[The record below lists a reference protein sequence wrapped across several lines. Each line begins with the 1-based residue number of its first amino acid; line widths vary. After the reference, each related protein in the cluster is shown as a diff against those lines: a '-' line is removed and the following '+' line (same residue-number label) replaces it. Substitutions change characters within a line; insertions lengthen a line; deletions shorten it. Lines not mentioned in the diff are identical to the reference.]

1 MQKKKLKYIILGTV
15 AAIALGL
22 IILAI
27 SMILEFCSTGEGKG
41 EVVLIE
47 VEQGEG
53 VWDIAKKLEDNDV
66 INHKIIFYLKVRSMG
81 VAHKLRYGSFEM
93 RQDEGLKNII
103 EELIYGGA
111 QLEAVMFT
119 VLEGHTIEIIAKEL
133 EKAGLCTEEE
143 FLDAVREDY
152 DYWFLEDIPK
162 NPDVKFKLQGF
173 LFPDTYALVES
184 MTAREIVT
192 RMLDQFE
199 AKFTEEMKQKAQS
212 MGKSIY
218 QVVIEASIVERETML
233 EIERSMVA
241 GVIKN
246 RIEKGMKLEM
256 CPTVL
261 YPLTNGMYDK
271 TSVTKEDTKL
281 ESPYNTY
288 QNKGFPPGPIACPG
302 LASLEGVLNPT
313 DHEFLYYHT
322 DTIKNDGSHIFTK
335 TYQEHI
341 NTQ

>member
-1 MQKKKLKYIILGTV
+1 
-15 AAIALGL
+15 
-22 IILAI
+22 
-27 SMILEFCSTGEGKG
+27 
-41 EVVLIE
+41 
-47 VEQGEG
+47 
-53 VWDIAKKLEDNDV
+53 
-66 INHKIIFYLKVRSMG
+66 MG